1 MLTNIRSE
9 TGVEYVTQAMGESE
23 NLDNTI
29 MRTMLFDFYGDLLTE
44 KQREYYDLHF
54 NSDLSLQEIAEQSG
68 VSRQAVWDIIRRAEQ
83 SLFEIEEKTG
93 LVSRAVRRRKSL
105 EELEKMISL
114 LPEDENKAEILR
126 IIEELND

>member
-1 MLTNIRSE
+1 M
-9 TGVEYVTQAMGESE
+9 
-23 NLDNTI
+23 DNTI

-83 SLFEIEEKTG
+83 SMNEIEDKTG
-93 LVSRAVRRRKSL
+93 LVARAVRRRKAV
-105 EELEKMISL
+105 EELEKLIAG
-114 LPEDENKAEILR
+114 LPEGETKAELQKR
-126 IIEELND
+126 ISELND

>member
-1 MLTNIRSE
+1 M
-9 TGVEYVTQAMGESE
+9 
-23 NLDNTI
+23 DNTI

-83 SLFEIEEKTG
+83 TMAEIEDKTG
-93 LVSRAVRRRKSL
+93 LVARAVRRRKAVEEL
-105 EELEKMISL
+105 EELIAS
-114 LPEDENKAEILR
+114 LPEGESRAKMLAKVAELS
-126 IIEELND
+126 D